1 MKKNELRVNQ
11 VYINDLPL
19 HLNNKNTLFAD
30 DTSLYTLNKQISSI
44 SNTLQDSRNKTSDW
58 CHNNSMVIL
67 PDLTKSF
74 IITPRQKQ
82 QLHKPVLNLT
92 TGLSNIEQ
100 VHCKRTQ
107 TTRSIY

>member
-44 SNTLQDSRNKTSDW
+44 NNTLQDSRNKTSDW
-58 CHNNSMVIL
+58 CHN
-67 PDLTKSF
+67 K
-74 IITPRQKQ
+74 
-82 QLHKPVLNLT
+82 
-92 TGLSNIEQ
+92 
-100 VHCKRTQ
+100 
-107 TTRSIY
+107 